1 MGCWSGVKGLAVEE
15 RQAPAGQFPQSGMS
29 TAVLGVQRAPNPVVA
44 RACGTR

>member
-1 MGCWSGVKGLAVEE
+1 MRSRSGVEGLAVEE

-29 TAVLGVQRAPNPVVA
+29 TAVLGVQRAPNPVAA